1 LAWCSLAI
9 VTPLENHMQLFD
21 TIFVYPIINIL
32 LGIYQVLISFG
43 IPNALGFSIIILTV
57 IIRIILYPLTAS
69 QLRAAKKMQELT
81 PHLNKLKDKHK
92 NDAKRLQ
99 EESMKLY
106 KDHGVNPI
114 AGCIPLLIQIPV
126 IFGLYSVL
134 NLIVHLKPS
143 ETIAKI
149 NGIAYF
155 DFLRLQNVWDTHF
168 FGVSLGQTPAQLLQS
183 VGPLI
188 LLVPILTGVFQ
199 FIQSKMMV
207 TPTPKDNKKKK
218 NEPDFQSAMQT
229 QTVYVFPLMIG
240 FFSFNFPL
248 GLSLYWNT
256 FTIFGIIQQYQ
267 IQGWGGLEQ
276 LMHKLS
282 IAKSQKKK

>member
-1 LAWCSLAI
+1 
-9 VTPLENHMQLFD
+9 MQLFD
-21 TIFVYPIINIL
+21 TLLVNPIINVL
-32 LGIYQVLISFG
+32 LAIYQALVHLGVPS
-43 IPNALGFSIIILTV
+43 ALGLSIIVLTI
-57 IIRIILYPLTAS
+57 IIRLILYPLTSS
-69 QLRAAKKMQELT
+69 QLRAAKKMQSLT

-92 NDAKRLQ
+92 NDAKRMQ
-99 EESMKLY
+99 EETMRLY
-106 KDHGVNPI
+106 REHGVNPI
-114 AGCIPLLIQIPV
+114 AGCIPLLIQIPI

-134 NLIVHLKPS
+134 NLVVHLKPS
-143 ETIAKI
+143 ETVAKI

-155 DFLRLQNVWDTHF
+155 DALKLQNVWDTHF
-168 FGVSLGQTPAQLLQS
+168 FGISLGQTPSQLFHT

-188 LLVPILTGVFQ
+188 LLIPIMTGLFQ

-207 TPTPKDNKKKK
+207 TPAGKDEKKDKKK

-229 QTVYVFPLMIG
+229 QTMYVFPIMIG

-267 IQGWGGLEQ
+267 IQGLGGLEQ
-276 LMHKLS
+276 FVQKLPLPEG
-282 IAKSQKKK
+282 KKK